1 MPAGLVNRRHVVVVG
16 DCLLDRDVHG
26 HVDRVCPDAP
36 APVVDVD
43 TVSARPGGAGLTA
56 LLAARDGV
64 DVTLVA
70 PLARDADGR
79 ELSELLH
86 SVGVRVIAMGHE
98 GATRVKTRVR
108 AGGQSIARID
118 TGGPGRPVG
127 GLPPEGEVAVAEA
140 DVVLVSCYG
149 GGVSADPTVRAA
161 LARRARRRPV
171 VWDPASAG
179 RGSRRGVCPRDTQ
192 PHGGQDV
199 GPDAGRDR

>member
-1 MPAGLVNRRHVVVVG
+1 MSARRRVVVVG

-43 TVSARPGGAGLTA
+43 TVAARPGGAGLTA
-56 LLAARDGV
+56 LLATRDGV

-70 PLARDADGR
+70 PLADDDEGR
-79 ELSELLH
+79 ELLDLL
-86 SVGVRVIAMGHE
+86 VDAGVRVLPLAHE

-118 TGGPGRPVG
+118 TGGPGRPLD
-127 GLPPEGEVAVAEA
+127 GLTPAAESAIAGA

-149 GGVSADPTVRAA
+149 GGTTADPGIRAG
-161 LARRARRRPV
+161 ARLPGRPARGGLGPAPSGCRPGGGLRAGDAEP
-171 VWDPASAG
+171 
-179 RGSRRGVCPRDTQ
+179 RRGPHPR
-192 PHGGQDV
+192 
-199 GPDAGRDR
+199 PDAGCRR